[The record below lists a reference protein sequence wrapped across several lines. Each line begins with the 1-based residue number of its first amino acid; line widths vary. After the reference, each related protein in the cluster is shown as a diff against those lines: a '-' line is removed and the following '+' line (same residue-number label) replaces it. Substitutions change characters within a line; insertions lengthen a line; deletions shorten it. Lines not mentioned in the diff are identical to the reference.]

1 MKNIAIIGG
10 GVAGLSAAIYA
21 LRANVNV
28 TMFEQFG
35 LGGLVATLDK
45 IENYPSYPSVEGWEL
60 AQNMAT
66 QAKQLGLKQT
76 RQKVLSLTTCEQG
89 FCITT
94 DKGQHSFD
102 AVIIATGTTHNKLG
116 IEDAYIGKGVSY
128 CATCD
133 GNFYRNLDVA
143 VVGNGNSATKEA
155 LYLADLCKTVY
166 LVANANLTGEQKV
179 IDDLLAKANVQLVNG
194 TVATIGGDNEVQFI
208 DVFNDGTTTRLDV
221 SGVFVAVGSTPA
233 TDFVKIDGLAMQ
245 KGYIVVDD
253 RAQTNIKGLYAA
265 GDCTNGPL
273 KQIVTACG
281 DGAKAGLFAAAY
293 SKTIKS

>member
-45 IENYPSYPSVEGWEL
+45 IENYPSYPSIEGWEL

-76 RQKVLSLTTCEQG
+76 RQKVLSLTKCENG

-94 DKGQHSFD
+94 DKGQHTFD
-102 AVIIATGTTHNKLG
+102 AVIVATGTTHNKLG
-116 IEDAYIGKGVSY
+116 IENDYIGKGVSY

-143 VVGNGNSATKEA
+143 VVGAGNSATKEA
-155 LYLADLCKTVY
+155 LYLSDLCKTVY
-166 LVANANLTGEQKV
+166 LVANAELTGEQKV
-179 IDDLLAKANVQLVNG
+179 IDQLLSKPNVQLVNG
-194 TVATIGGDNEVQFI
+194 TVATIGGEGEVQFI
-208 DVFNDGTTTRLDV
+208 DVFANGTTTRLNV

-233 TDFVKIDGLAMQ
+233 TDFVKVEGLNMQ

-253 RAQTNIKGLYAA
+253 RAQTNVKGLYAA
-265 GDCTNGPL
+265 GDVTNGPL

-281 DGAKAGLFAAAY
+281 DGAKAGLFASAY
-293 SKTIKS
+293 SKTVK

>member
-76 RQKVLSLTTCEQG
+76 RQKVLSLTTCEPG

-94 DKGQHSFD
+94 DKGKHSFD

-116 IEDAYIGKGVSY
+116 IEDAYVGKGVSY

>member
-28 TMFEQFG
+28 TLFEQFG

-45 IENYPSYPSVEGWEL
+45 IENYPSYPSIEGWEL

-76 RQKVLSLTTCEQG
+76 RQKVLSLTKCENG

-94 DKGQHSFD
+94 NKDQHTFD
-102 AVIIATGTTHNKLG
+102 AVIVATGTTHNKLG
-116 IEDAYIGKGVSY
+116 IENDYIGKGVSY

-143 VVGNGNSATKEA
+143 VVGSGNSATKEA
-155 LYLADLCKTVY
+155 LYLADICKTVY
-166 LVANANLTGEQKV
+166 LVANSELTGEQKV
-179 IDDLLAKANVQLVNG
+179 IDALLAKDNVQLVYG
-194 TVATIGGDNEVQFI
+194 TVSAIGGESEVQYI
-208 DVFNDGTTTRLDV
+208 DVFADGATTCLSI

-233 TDFVKIDGLAMQ
+233 TDFVKVEGLNMQ
-245 KGYIVVDD
+245 RGYIVVDD
-253 RAQTNIKGLYAA
+253 RAQTNVKGLYAA
-265 GDCTNGPL
+265 GDVTNGPL

-281 DGAKAGLFAAAY
+281 DGAKAGLFAASY
-293 SKTIKS
+293 SKTVK

>member
-10 GVAGLSAAIYA
+10 GVAGLSASIYA

-28 TMFEQFG
+28 TLFEQFG

-45 IENYPSYPSVEGWEL
+45 IENYPSYQSINGWEL
-60 AQNMAT
+60 AQNMST

-76 RQKVLSLTTCEQG
+76 RQKVLSLTTCDNG

-94 DKGQHSFD
+94 DKGQHQFD

-116 IEDAYIGKGVSY
+116 IEGDYVGKGVSY

-143 VVGNGNSATKEA
+143 VAGNGNSATKEA

-166 LVANANLTGEQKV
+166 VVAGGDLTGEQTV
-179 IDDLLAKANVQLVNG
+179 IDTLLAKTNVQLVNG
-194 TVATIGGDNEVQFI
+194 TITNLGGEEELQFI
-208 DVFNDGTTTRLDV
+208 DVFNNGNVIRLDV
-221 SGVFVAVGSTPA
+221 SGLFVAVGSTPA
-233 TDFVKIDGLAMQ
+233 TDFIKIDNLAIQ
-245 KGYIVVDD
+245 NGYIVVDD
-253 RAQTNIKGLYAA
+253 KCQTNVKGLYAA
-265 GDCTNGPL
+265 GDVTNGPL

-281 DGAKAGLFAAAY
+281 DGAKAGLFASAY
-293 SKTIKS
+293 SKTVK

>member
-45 IENYPSYPSVEGWEL
+45 IENYPSYPSIEGWEL

-76 RQKVLSLTTCEQG
+76 RQKVLSLTKCDNG

-94 DKGQHSFD
+94 DKGQHTFD
-102 AVIIATGTTHNKLG
+102 AVIVATGTTHNKLG
-116 IEDAYIGKGVSY
+116 IENDYIGKGVSY

-143 VVGNGNSATKEA
+143 VVGAGNSAIKEA

-166 LVANANLTGEQKV
+166 LVANAELTGEQKV
-179 IDDLLAKANVQLVNG
+179 IDTLLAKDNVELVYG
-194 TVATIGGDNEVQFI
+194 TVSAIGGQGEVQFI
-208 DVFNDGTTTRLDV
+208 DIFADGATTTLAV

-233 TDFVKIDGLAMQ
+233 TDFLKVEGLAMQ

-265 GDCTNGPL
+265 GDVTNGPL

-281 DGAKAGLFAAAY
+281 DGAKAGLFASAY
-293 SKTIKS
+293 IKTVK

>member
-28 TMFEQFG
+28 TLFEQYG

-45 IENYPSYPSVEGWEL
+45 IENYPSYSSVDGWEL
-60 AQNMAT
+60 AQNMAS

-76 RQKVLSLTTCEQG
+76 RQKVLSLTKCDNV

-94 DKGQHSFD
+94 DKGQYTFD
-102 AVIIATGTTHNKLG
+102 AVIVATGTTHNKLG
-116 IEDAYIGKGVSY
+116 IEGDYVGKGVSY

-143 VVGNGNSATKEA
+143 VVGNGNSAIKEA
-155 LYLADLCKTVY
+155 LYLSDLCKTVY
-166 LVANANLTGEQKV
+166 VVANAELIGEQKV
-179 IDDLLAKANVQLVNG
+179 IDNLLAKDNVELVYG
-194 TVATIGGDNEVQFI
+194 TVSAIGGDDEVQYV
-208 DVFNDGTTTRLDV
+208 DVFADGATTTLEV
-221 SGVFVAVGSTPA
+221 SGIFVAVGSTPA
-233 TDFVKIDGLAMQ
+233 TDFVKVEGLNMQ

-253 RAQTNIKGLYAA
+253 RAQTNVKGLYAA
-265 GDCTNGPL
+265 GDVTNGPL

-281 DGAKAGLFAAAY
+281 DGAKAGLFASAY
-293 SKTIKS
+293 SKTVK

>member
-28 TMFEQFG
+28 TLFEQFG

-45 IENYPSYPSVEGWEL
+45 IENYPSYPSIEGWEL

-76 RQKVLSLTTCEQG
+76 RQKVLSLTKCDNG

-94 DKGQHSFD
+94 DKGQHTFD
-102 AVIIATGTTHNKLG
+102 AVIVATGTTHNKLG
-116 IEDAYIGKGVSY
+116 IENDYIGKGVSY

-143 VVGNGNSATKEA
+143 VVGAGNSAIKEA

-166 LVANANLTGEQKV
+166 LVANAELVGEQKV
-179 IDDLLAKANVQLVNG
+179 IDTLLAKDNVELVYG
-194 TVATIGGDNEVQFI
+194 TVSAIGGQGEVQYI
-208 DVFNDGTTTRLDV
+208 DIFADGATTTLAV

-233 TDFVKIDGLAMQ
+233 TDFLKVEGLAMQ

-265 GDCTNGPL
+265 GDVTNGPL

-281 DGAKAGLFAAAY
+281 DGAKAGLFASAY
-293 SKTIKS
+293 SKTVK

>member
-45 IENYPSYPSVEGWEL
+45 IENYPSYPSIEGWEL

-76 RQKVLSLTTCEQG
+76 RQKVLSLTKCDNG

-94 DKGQHSFD
+94 DKGQHTFD
-102 AVIIATGTTHNKLG
+102 AVIVATGTTHNKLG
-116 IEDAYIGKGVSY
+116 IENNYIGKGVSY

-143 VVGNGNSATKEA
+143 VVGAGNSAIKEA

-166 LVANANLTGEQKV
+166 LVANTELTGEQKV
-179 IDDLLAKANVQLVNG
+179 IDTLLAKDNVELVYG
-194 TVATIGGDNEVQFI
+194 TVSAIGGDGEVQFI
-208 DVFNDGTTTRLDV
+208 DIFADGATTTLAV

-233 TDFVKIDGLAMQ
+233 TDFLKVEGLAMQ

-265 GDCTNGPL
+265 GDVTNGPL

-281 DGAKAGLFAAAY
+281 DGAKAGLFASAY
-293 SKTIKS
+293 SKTVK

>member
-1 MKNIAIIGG
+1 MKNIASIGG

-28 TMFEQFG
+28 TLFEQFG

-45 IENYPSYPSVEGWEL
+45 IENYPSYPSIEGWEL

-76 RQKVLSLTTCEQG
+76 RQKVLSLTKCENG

-94 DKGQHSFD
+94 NKDQHTFD
-102 AVIIATGTTHNKLG
+102 AVIVATGTTHNKLG
-116 IEDAYIGKGVSY
+116 IENDYIGKGVSY

-143 VVGNGNSATKEA
+143 VVGSGNSATKEA
-155 LYLADLCKTVY
+155 LYLADICKTVY
-166 LVANANLTGEQKV
+166 LVANSELTGEQKV
-179 IDDLLAKANVQLVNG
+179 IDALLAKDNVQLVYG
-194 TVATIGGDNEVQFI
+194 TVSAIGGESEVQYI
-208 DVFNDGTTTRLDV
+208 DVFADGATTCLTV

-233 TDFVKIDGLAMQ
+233 TDFVKVEGLNMQ
-245 KGYIVVDD
+245 RGYIVVDD
-253 RAQTNIKGLYAA
+253 RAQTNVKGLYAA
-265 GDCTNGPL
+265 GDVTNGPL

-281 DGAKAGLFAAAY
+281 DGAKAGLFAASY
-293 SKTIKS
+293 SKTVK

>member
-10 GVAGLSAAIYA
+10 GVAGLSASIYA

-28 TMFEQFG
+28 TLFEQFG
-35 LGGLVATLDK
+35 LGGLVSTLDK
-45 IENYPSYPSVEGWEL
+45 IENYPSYQSVNGWEL
-60 AQNMAT
+60 AQNMVM

-76 RQKVLSLTTCEQG
+76 RQKVLSLTTCDNG

-94 DKGQHSFD
+94 DKGQHQFD

-116 IEDAYIGKGVSY
+116 IEGDYVGKGVSY

-143 VVGNGNSATKEA
+143 VAGNSNSATKEA

-166 LVANANLTGEQKV
+166 IVASGDLTGEQTV
-179 IDDLLAKANVQLVNG
+179 IDTLLAKPNVQLVNG
-194 TVATIGGDNEVQFI
+194 TITNLGGEGELQFI
-208 DVFNDGTTTRLDV
+208 DVFNNANTIRLDV
-221 SGVFVAVGSTPA
+221 SGLFVAVGSTPA
-233 TDFVKIDGLAMQ
+233 TDFIKIDNLATNN
-245 KGYIVVDD
+245 GYIVVDD
-253 RAQTNIKGLYAA
+253 KCQTNVKGLYAA
-265 GDCTNGPL
+265 GDVTNGPL

-281 DGAKAGLFAAAY
+281 DGAKAGLFASAY
-293 SKTIKS
+293 SKTVK

>member
-28 TMFEQFG
+28 TLFEQYG

-45 IENYPSYPSVEGWEL
+45 IENYPSYPSIDGWEL
-60 AQNMAT
+60 AQNMAG

-76 RQKVLSLTTCEQG
+76 RQKVLSLTKCESG
-89 FCITT
+89 FCVTT
-94 DKGQHSFD
+94 DKGQHTFD

-116 IEDAYIGKGVSY
+116 IEGDYIGKGVSY

-143 VVGNGNSATKEA
+143 VVGNGNSAIKEA

-166 LVANANLTGEQKV
+166 IVANAELVGEQKV
-179 IDDLLAKANVQLVNG
+179 IDQLLAKPNVELVYG
-194 TVATIGGDNEVQFI
+194 TVSAIGGEDEVQYI
-208 DVFNDGTTTRLDV
+208 DIFADGAITCLSV
-221 SGVFVAVGSTPA
+221 SGIFVAVGSTPA
-233 TDFVKIDGLAMQ
+233 TDFVQVEGLNMQ

-265 GDCTNGPL
+265 GDVTNGPL

-293 SKTIKS
+293 SKTRP

>member
-1 MKNIAIIGG
+1 MKNVAIIGG

-45 IENYPSYPSVEGWEL
+45 IENYPSYPSIEGWEL

-76 RQKVLSLTTCEQG
+76 RQKVLSLTKCENG

-94 DKGQHSFD
+94 DKGQHIFD
-102 AVIIATGTTHNKLG
+102 AVIVATGTTHNKLG
-116 IEDAYIGKGVSY
+116 IENDYIGKGVSY

-143 VVGNGNSATKEA
+143 VVGAGNSAIKEA
-155 LYLADLCKTVY
+155 LYLSDLCKTVY
-166 LVANANLTGEQKV
+166 LVANAELTGEQKV
-179 IDDLLAKANVQLVNG
+179 IDQLLSKPNVQLVNG
-194 TVATIGGDNEVQFI
+194 TVATIGGEGEVQFI
-208 DVFNDGTTTRLDV
+208 DVFANGTTTRLDV

-233 TDFVKIDGLAMQ
+233 TDFVKVEGLNMQ

-253 RAQTNIKGLYAA
+253 RAQTNVKGLYAA
-265 GDCTNGPL
+265 GDVTNGPL

-281 DGAKAGLFAAAY
+281 DGAKAGLFASAY
-293 SKTIKS
+293 SKTVK

>member
-10 GVAGLSAAIYA
+10 GVAGLSASIYA

-28 TMFEQFG
+28 TLFEQFG

-45 IENYPSYPSVEGWEL
+45 IENYPSYQSINGWEL
-60 AQNMAT
+60 AQNMST

-76 RQKVLSLTTCEQG
+76 RQKVLSLTTCDNG

-94 DKGQHSFD
+94 DKGQHQFD
-102 AVIIATGTTHNKLG
+102 AVIIATGTTHNKLS
-116 IEDAYIGKGVSY
+116 IEGDYIGKGVSY

-143 VVGNGNSATKEA
+143 VAGNGNSATKEA

-166 LVANANLTGEQKV
+166 VVASGDLTGEQTV
-179 IDDLLAKANVQLVNG
+179 IDTLLANPNVQLVKG
-194 TVATIGGDNEVQFI
+194 TITNLGGEDELQFI
-208 DVFNDGTTTRLDV
+208 DVFNNGNVIRLDV
-221 SGVFVAVGSTPA
+221 SGLFVAVGSTPA
-233 TDFVKIDGLAMQ
+233 TDFIKIDNLAT
-245 KGYIVVDD
+245 KNGYIVVDD
-253 RAQTNIKGLYAA
+253 KCQTNVKGLYAA
-265 GDCTNGPL
+265 GDVTNGPL

-281 DGAKAGLFAAAY
+281 DGAKAGLFASAY
-293 SKTIKS
+293 SKTVK

>member
-28 TMFEQFG
+28 TLFEQFG

-45 IENYPSYPSVEGWEL
+45 IENYPSYPSIEGWEL

-76 RQKVLSLTTCEQG
+76 RQKVLSLTKCDNG

-94 DKGQHSFD
+94 DKGQHTFD
-102 AVIIATGTTHNKLG
+102 AVIVATGTTHNKLG
-116 IEDAYIGKGVSY
+116 IENDYIGKGVSY

-143 VVGNGNSATKEA
+143 VVGSGNSATKEA
-155 LYLADLCKTVY
+155 LYLADICKTVY
-166 LVANANLTGEQKV
+166 LVANSELTGEQKV
-179 IDDLLAKANVQLVNG
+179 IDALLAKDNVQLVYG
-194 TVATIGGDNEVQFI
+194 TVSAIGGESEVQYI
-208 DVFNDGTTTRLDV
+208 DVFADGATTCLTV
-221 SGVFVAVGSTPA
+221 SGVFEG
-233 TDFVKIDGLAMQ
+233 
-245 KGYIVVDD
+245 
-253 RAQTNIKGLYAA
+253 RAWSCN
-265 GDCTNGPL
+265 GD
-273 KQIVTACG
+273 
-281 DGAKAGLFAAAY
+281 
-293 SKTIKS
+293 

>member
-10 GVAGLSAAIYA
+10 GVAGLSASIYA

-28 TMFEQFG
+28 TLFEQFG

-45 IENYPSYPSVEGWEL
+45 IENYPSYQSINGWEL
-60 AQNMAT
+60 AQNMST

-76 RQKVLSLTTCEQG
+76 RQKVLSLTTCDNG

-94 DKGQHSFD
+94 DKGQHQFD

-116 IEDAYIGKGVSY
+116 IEGDYVGKGVSY

-143 VVGNGNSATKEA
+143 VAGNGNSATKEA

-166 LVANANLTGEQKV
+166 IVANGDLTGEQTV
-179 IDDLLAKANVQLVNG
+179 IDTLLAKPNVQLVKG
-194 TVATIGGDNEVQFI
+194 TITNLGGEGELQFI
-208 DVFNDGTTTRLDV
+208 DVFNNGNVMQLDV
-221 SGVFVAVGSTPA
+221 SGLFVAVGSTPA
-233 TDFVKIDGLAMQ
+233 TDFIKIDNLAIQ
-245 KGYIVVDD
+245 NGYIVVDD
-253 RAQTNIKGLYAA
+253 KCQTNVKGLYAA
-265 GDCTNGPL
+265 GDVTNGPL

-281 DGAKAGLFAAAY
+281 DGAKAGLFASAY
-293 SKTIKS
+293 SKTVK